1 MKDRPNLSALIKKKG
16 IWGFMVLSLL
26 LSVYSCTCRELSDE
40 FLTQYQRTL
49 IPYTTAAPLLFV
61 DQNKQQITGSVT
73 DKISDSYLY
82 DRTES
87 CDPANAERQRATVN
101 IPSKGL
107 SLEVRVN
114 ALAPTFEIAFDESVY
129 TPSCPFNED
138 LAQTLTD
145 IEVDGFVYQN
155 VFRFEYCI
163 FLESNIAFIIFSEE
177 RGIEYIKYDDG
188 SYLKLMD

>member
-1 MKDRPNLSALIKKKG
+1 MKDHTILAVLLKKYWIG
-16 IWGFMVLSLL
+16 GVLVAILL
-26 LSVYSCTCRELSDE
+26 LSLYSCTCLELSDE
-40 FLTQYQRTL
+40 FLTQYQRSL
-49 IPYTTAAPLLFV
+49 IPYEMATPLVFI
-61 DQNKQQITGSVT
+61 DQNKQQVNGSVT

-87 CDPANAERQRATVN
+87 CDPANAERQRATVK

-129 TPSCPFNED
+129 TPSCPFNEN
-138 LAQTLTD
+138 LAQTITD
-145 IEVDGFVYQN
+145 VEVDGFVYQD

-163 FLESNIAFIIFSEE
+163 FQDSNIAFIVFSEE
-177 RGIEYIKYDDG
+177 RGIEFIKYDDG